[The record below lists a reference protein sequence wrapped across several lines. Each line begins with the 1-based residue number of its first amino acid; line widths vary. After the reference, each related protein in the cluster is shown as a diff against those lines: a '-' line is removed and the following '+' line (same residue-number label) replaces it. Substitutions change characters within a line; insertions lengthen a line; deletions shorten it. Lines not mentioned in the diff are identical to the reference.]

1 MTAHFFAINRPLVL
15 FGYGL
20 TFFVMG
26 LAIFLQS
33 RRHSRLRL
41 ARDLRWLA
49 GFGVLHGVHEWGG
62 LFIPIQAEYLPRPY
76 IELMLAVQIGL
87 LGASFACLMLFGAAA
102 TEGHWGRLHWVGI
115 GAIGVWGSCFWLT
128 FYLFPTADQWL
139 LAADVWARYLLGLPG
154 SLLSAFGLY
163 RLAKETVAPLGAN
176 YIFRTLQVAGAALIA
191 YAVLGGLIVP
201 SMTFPPARWVN
212 REGVFQATGV
222 PVEVFRSLAG
232 LVLAVAVIRALEV
245 FEDELDELIEGM
257 EADRI
262 QTAERSRIGQEI
274 HDGALQGVYSAGLI
288 LSTLTPQL
296 KDQPVALSRLE
307 QAQQVL
313 HTANNDLRAY
323 MRTLRAEET
332 PTSVVDALRLL
343 IRDPRYRGLVEVN
356 LECRGDCDLAP
367 GQTHHILAIVQECL
381 ANVVRHA
388 QAERVWITVSGA
400 AEGLEIRVRDD
411 GRGFAQESI
420 TPGWGLRAMQDR
432 ARLAGGRLSIESQ
445 PGRGTT
451 VTYLALEAPV

>member
-1 MTAHFFAINRPLVL
+1 MVANYFLVNRPLVL

-62 LFIPIQAEYLPRPY
+62 LFIPIQAEYLPTPI
-76 IELMLAVQIGL
+76 IELMLAVQIAL
-87 LGASFACLMLFGAAA
+87 LGASFACLVLFGAAA
-102 TEGHWGRLHWVGI
+102 TEGRWGRLHWAGV
-115 GAIGVWGSCFWLT
+115 GAIGLWGLSFWFT
-128 FYLFPTADQWL
+128 FYLFPTADEWL
-139 LAADVWARYLLGLPG
+139 RASDVWARYLLGLPG

-163 RLAKETVAPLGAN
+163 RLARETVAPLGAT
-176 YIFRTLQVAGAALIA
+176 YIYRTLQVAGAALVG

-201 SMTFPPARWVN
+201 SMPFPPALWVN
-212 REGVFQATGV
+212 REAVFLATGV

-232 LVLAVAVIRALEV
+232 LVLAVAIIRALEV
-245 FEDELDELIEGM
+245 FEDELDELIERM

-262 QTAERSRIGQEI
+262 QATERGRIGQEI
-274 HDGALQGVYSAGLI
+274 HDGALQGVYSAALI
-288 LSTLTPQL
+288 LSTLAPQL
-296 KDQPVALSRLE
+296 KDRPDALGRLE

-313 HTANNDLRAY
+313 SSANDDLRAY

-332 PTSVVDALRLL
+332 PISVVDALRLL
-343 IRDPRYRGLVEVN
+343 IRDPRYLGLVEIQ
-356 LECRGDCDLAP
+356 LECSGDCGLST

-388 QAERVWITVSGA
+388 QAERVWVSLDRV
-400 AEGLEIRVRDD
+400 AEGLEVRVRDN
-411 GRGFAQESI
+411 GRGFAQDTI
-420 TPGWGLRAMQDR
+420 TPGWGLRAMHDR
-432 ARLAGGRLSIESQ
+432 ARLAGGRLTVESQ

-451 VTYLALEAPV
+451 VTYLAPETTP